1 MHYPAVAVICRR
13 VRKETDRHQI
23 GVSKC
28 IADYIEKN
36 TDDDDDLVY
45 SKKELA
51 RRIRGRCGTRA
62 GKWAPS
68 SG

>member
-13 VRKETDRHQI
+13 VRKETARRQI

-51 RRIRGRCGTRA
+51 
-62 GKWAPS
+62 
-68 SG
+68 